1 MIRPVLMYSEIC
13 GFGGYGFMLGAIL
26 DKILWFIDSPAVCIM
41 EKEWCF
47 VEDILLR
54 CNGLELCAIIIL
66 IEHIFY
72 NGVYFCLER
81 NMAYG
86 RKFKSR
92 GNIDISN
99 GKR

>member
-1 MIRPVLMYSEIC
+1 M
-13 GFGGYGFMLGAIL
+13 
-26 DKILWFIDSPAVCIM
+26 
-41 EKEWCF
+41 
-47 VEDILLR
+47 EDILLR

-86 RKFKSR
+86 RQFKSR